1 MKSIAIV
8 ILNWNGKHYLEQF
21 LHRVVQHSILSTH
34 RVEVVV
40 ADNGS
45 NDGSVAWLK
54 NQMPAIRIIEFDKN
68 HGFAGGYN
76 LALKQID
83 ADYYLLLNSDI
94 KVEEGWL
101 QPLVN
106 FMDANPMAA
115 ACSPKILSFH
125 EPEKFEYAGAA
136 GGFIDLYGYPFCRGR
151 ILSTIEKDEG
161 QYDEAAEVFWAS
173 GACLLINAK
182 TYWEA
187 GGFDP
192 DFFAH
197 MEEID
202 LCWRLKRLGYSVWC
216 IPQSKVFH
224 VGGGTLPNNS
234 PRKVYLNHRNN
245 LVMLLKN
252 LDRKKLFST
261 MAVRYSLDIA
271 SVFGYALGG
280 KPQFS
285 WAVVRAHL
293 YVIRR
298 TIGIIK
304 KRRAIKEPKIAIY
317 PYSIVWQYF
326 IKRRRVYSQ
335 LPTT

>member
-1 MKSIAIV
+1 MLATEAI
-8 ILNWNGKHYLEQF
+8 
-21 LHRVVQHSILSTH
+21 
-34 RVEVVV
+34 
-40 ADNGS
+40 
-45 NDGSVAWLK
+45 
-54 NQMPAIRIIEFDKN
+54 
-68 HGFAGGYN
+68 
-76 LALKQID
+76 
-83 ADYYLLLNSDI
+83 
-94 KVEEGWL
+94 
-101 QPLVN
+101 
-106 FMDANPMAA
+106 
-115 ACSPKILSFH
+115 
-125 EPEKFEYAGAA
+125 
-136 GGFIDLYGYPFCRGR
+136 GYPF
-151 ILSTIEKDEG
+151 
-161 QYDEAAEVFWAS
+161 
-173 GACLLINAK
+173 
-182 TYWEA
+182 
-187 GGFDP
+187 
-192 DFFAH
+192 
-197 MEEID
+197 
-202 LCWRLKRLGYSVWC
+202 WC